1 MRSLL
6 ILHPKDNVAIALA
19 PLQRGQSVDQDGRS
33 LIVQDEIPAG
43 HKIALAEIPAG
54 GYVIK
59 YGEEIGRAQALIR
72 QGAHAHVHNIV
83 DITEEVVAQERKR
96 LGL

>member
-19 PLQRGQSVDQDGRS
+19 PLQRGQTVDQDGRR
-33 LIVQDEIPAG
+33 LLVQDEIPAG
-43 HKIALAEIPAG
+43 HKIALTDIAAG
-54 GYVIK
+54 GHVIK
-59 YGEEIGRAQALIR
+59 YGEEIGRAKAPIR

-83 DITEEVVAQERKR
+83 DITEEVVAEERRR